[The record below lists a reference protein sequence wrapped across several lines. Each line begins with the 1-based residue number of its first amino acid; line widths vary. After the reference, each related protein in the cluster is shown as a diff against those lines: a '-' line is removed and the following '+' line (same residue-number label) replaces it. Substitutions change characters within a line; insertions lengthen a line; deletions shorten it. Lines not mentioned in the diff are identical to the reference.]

1 MEQPSAMTY
10 AIGRIRS
17 AWNWSP
23 ELVESTLKTELRRRQ
38 ITRWAM
44 IARKMKHE
52 EPPNDLHMILREAN
66 PDYTGNPR
74 MIPYLTKLLTS
85 KVGKEAS
92 FAASCIGYMN
102 DRWGYTKPT
111 EMIRLKKKCIASGAV
126 ANLIRLLQFDNRRQL
141 ENVLN
146 ALSHIADGDAECRT
160 ALIKLGAIPKFIDLL
175 YHKDH
180 TIKSLAS
187 KMFWWLSVH
196 GNLECKSACIKEGA
210 IEGLEDCYKSM
221 TSREYACFDNTYTRE
236 AMYVLKMVN
245 GC

>member
-1 MEQPSAMTY
+1 MERPSAMAY
-10 AIGRIRS
+10 AIGTIYS
-17 AWNWSP
+17 AWQWSP
-23 ELVESTLKTELRRRQ
+23 ELVETTFKTELRRRQ

-66 PDYTGNPR
+66 PDYTGNLR

-92 FAASCIGYMN
+92 FAASCLGYMMDQWN
-102 DRWGYTKPT
+102 TGSA
-111 EMIRLKKKCIASGAV
+111 EMLRIKKQCIDSGAV

-141 ENVLN
+141 ENVLS
-146 ALSHIADGDAECRT
+146 ALSNVANGDAECRT
-160 ALIKLGAIPKFIDLL
+160 TLIELGAIPRLIDLL

-180 TIKSLAS
+180 TIKSSAS
-187 KMFWWLSVH
+187 KVFWWLSVH
-196 GNLECKSACIKEGA
+196 GNLECKTACIKEGV

-221 TSREYACFDNTYTRE
+221 TSREYAYYDHTYTRE
-236 AMYVLKMVN
+236 ALYALRLVN
-245 GC
+245 GGV